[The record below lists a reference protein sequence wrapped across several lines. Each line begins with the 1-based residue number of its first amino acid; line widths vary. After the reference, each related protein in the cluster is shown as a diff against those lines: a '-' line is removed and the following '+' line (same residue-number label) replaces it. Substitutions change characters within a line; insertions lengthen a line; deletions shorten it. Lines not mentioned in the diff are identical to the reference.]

1 MPRGGRRAADR
12 PGRHPPILVAD
23 SYDGVRRA
31 CSRYLGH
38 FNFQVSEVADGED
51 ALELISSTLP
61 RVILTESTLPMMPA
75 SRLMQWLGQSWRTRD
90 IPIIVLSQEM
100 EPTGWANRAAGVLVK
115 PFTLAAMLEEVRR
128 VLRTLDPA

>member
-1 MPRGGRRAADR
+1 M
-12 PGRHPPILVAD
+12 LVAE
-23 SYDGVRRA
+23 SYDGVRKA

-38 FNFQVSEVADGED
+38 FNFQVSEATNGED

-61 RVILTESTLPMMPA
+61 RVVLTESTLPMMPA

-100 EPTGWANRAAGVLVK
+100 EPNGWTNRAAGILVK
-115 PFTLAAMLEEVRR
+115 PFTLAEMLEEVRR
-128 VLRTLDPA
+128 VLRTLEPT